1 MIMVAYVSVS
11 TIMAITMPLAII
23 GALVP
28 LVFEKSMPGGGSI
41 PPPGPLGL
49 PGFND
54 TIAAGAASAVALSD
68 DGKQLT
74 TLFVVVAT
82 ILVACGSAAGTPCT
96 LSLATEY
103 ITVDGVSGG
112 GGPPGARVCGTLRL
126 ICVLA

>member
-11 TIMAITMPLAII
+11 TIMAITMPLAIV

-28 LVFEKSMPGGGSI
+28 LVFEKSMPGGGGI
-41 PPPGPLGL
+41 PPPAPLGRML
-49 PGFND
+49 GVNG
-54 TIAAGAASAVALSD
+54 TVAAGAAEAAAAVALSD

-103 ITVDGVSGG
+103 ITVDGVS
-112 GGPPGARVCGTLRL
+112 
-126 ICVLA
+126 